1 MDGVVCRICG
11 ATVAIWELRDAMS
24 GGGCT
29 HCEGSSLC
37 SRCGHPRPE
46 HFGVFFGAKESGC
59 SYMVPARDSLAISRC
74 GCEGYLRATRPLAE
88 AAFATEDIPLVD
100 TVIPTLRVVDPPD
113 LD

>member
-1 MDGVVCRICG
+1 
-11 ATVAIWELRDAMS
+11 
-24 GGGCT
+24 
-29 HCEGSSLC
+29 
-37 SRCGHPRPE
+37 
-46 HFGVFFGAKESGC
+46 
-59 SYMVPARDSLAISRC
+59 MVPARDSLAISRC